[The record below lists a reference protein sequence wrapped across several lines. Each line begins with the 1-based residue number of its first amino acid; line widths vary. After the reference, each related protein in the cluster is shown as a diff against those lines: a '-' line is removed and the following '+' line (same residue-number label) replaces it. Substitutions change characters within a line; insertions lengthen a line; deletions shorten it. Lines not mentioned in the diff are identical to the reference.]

1 MRRPPRRPAA
11 IVAAATLFLLALA
24 PAAAPGHL
32 ALAADR
38 GLVVIAQATY
48 EALPLEAL
56 VHVTIDAVAT
66 SYTPDAGP
74 NLVYYPATTFAVHPE
89 ATNVEASSDGHRLG
103 TQIVEQTLDYLAVKV
118 TFAKGVFYG
127 ESYAYRVTYDLPD
140 PGGAPNREVHVGRS
154 IVAFPVWAFGTPNEP
169 GGSVEVQ
176 LPAGFQASVQGED
189 FVRSTTAD
197 GGSLL
202 SATQIPDPSRFSA
215 YLSADR
221 PGAFTETSFI
231 VSIGEHRA
239 PVLLR
244 AWEDDPDWAVRMHVL
259 MKDGLPALSQL
270 IGLPYPVDATLRV
283 EEAAGSL
290 LGDYA
295 GIYSPDTDLM
305 RIRYD
310 ADAYVALH
318 EAAHIWF
325 NGSMFADRW
334 IGEAWAE
341 FYGVHAGGVIKANG
355 EIPGLTDA
363 LLADR
368 IALNDWGALGTVDPK
383 VEDYAYAATYELAE
397 VIFRRTNLDG
407 LRRTWSAV
415 SAGEMSY
422 QPLQKAGAVVTGAP
436 TDQPGWQRLLDL
448 LDERT
453 GASFDDL
460 WATWVVSEGQAPSLV
475 SRAATRERYRA
486 VAVAATPWQLPQQI
500 RVEMGAWQF
509 ADAQAALETAS
520 QVIDDRA
527 LIAARAGRLGL
538 MAPVALRAVFE
549 ATGPGAPEAASV
561 EARNELAALAEI
573 DAARLANLRD
583 PDLFQWI
590 GLMLADPAS
599 DLSTAGKAF
608 ESADL
613 PGAVA
618 AADRVLATR
627 SGAETAGRLRVA
639 AGGGLLVVSGGAT
652 LVATR
657 RRRRARAADAGPVQP
672 GPFA

>member
-1 MRRPPRRPAA
+1 
-11 IVAAATLFLLALA
+11 
-24 PAAAPGHL
+24 
-32 ALAADR
+32 
-38 GLVVIAQATY
+38 
-48 EALPLEAL
+48 
-56 VHVTIDAVAT
+56 
-66 SYTPDAGP
+66 
-74 NLVYYPATTFAVHPE
+74 
-89 ATNVEASSDGHRLG
+89 
-103 TQIVEQTLDYLAVKV
+103 
-118 TFAKGVFYG
+118 
-127 ESYAYRVTYDLPD
+127 
-140 PGGAPNREVHVGRS
+140 
-154 IVAFPVWAFGTPNEP
+154 
-169 GGSVEVQ
+169 
-176 LPAGFQASVQGED
+176 
-189 FVRSTTAD
+189 
-197 GGSLL
+197 
-202 SATQIPDPSRFSA
+202 
-215 YLSADR
+215 
-221 PGAFTETSFI
+221 
-231 VSIGEHRA
+231 
-239 PVLLR
+239 
-244 AWEDDPDWAVRMHVL
+244 
-259 MKDGLPALSQL
+259 
-270 IGLPYPVDATLRV
+270 
-283 EEAAGSL
+283 
-290 LGDYA
+290 
-295 GIYSPDTDLM
+295 
-305 RIRYD
+305 
-310 ADAYVALH
+310 
-318 EAAHIWF
+318 
-325 NGSMFADRW
+325 
-334 IGEAWAE
+334 
-341 FYGVHAGGVIKANG
+341 
-355 EIPGLTDA
+355 
-363 LLADR
+363 
-368 IALNDWGALGTVDPK
+368 
-383 VEDYAYAATYELAE
+383 
-397 VIFRRTNLDG
+397 
-407 LRRTWSAV
+407 
-415 SAGEMSY
+415 MSY

-475 SRAATRERYRA
+475 SRAAARERYRA

-608 ESADL
+608 ELADL